1 MTGLERNF
9 RFYAGQ
15 ATVRLRDEMHNL
27 SEKTKFNIRNEA
39 TSIARDL
46 IKEVGLNKNGSA
58 KNITAENIQSVV
70 QSWQERGLAVGTIQ
84 NKMTVFRQI
93 LSAAQNKISIS
104 NAQLGINSGRD
115 VLNSANVDKS
125 CRLSA
130 AQLLK
135 IDQLSDKTIAGAIK
149 LSAAYGLRRDE
160 SLRVVH
166 ALTLN
171 HSVTVGDN
179 KLNIKAGWGKGSRP
193 RVFEM
198 RDGGQTLRTVAQEVR
213 GLKIKGRIE
222 NFRNRFEN
230 VVKKLDIKP
239 HGLRHAYIQDRYKD
253 ISNMTAPSAGGL
265 KYAEMSDKQREIYH
279 NACKAISPEIGHTRE
294 SIIRTYVGK

>member
-1 MTGLERNF
+1 MTGLEKNF

-46 IKEVGLNKNGSA
+46 ISAGLRKNGSA
-58 KNITAENIQSVV
+58 KNITVENIQSVV
-70 QSWQERGLAVGTIQ
+70 SAWRERGLAIGTIQ
-84 NKMTVFRQI
+84 NKMTVVRQI
-93 LSAAQNKISIS
+93 LSAADNKISIS

-115 VLNSANVDKS
+115 VLNSANIDKS
-125 CRLSA
+125 CRLSE
-130 AQLLK
+130 AQLLQVN
-135 IDQLSDKTIAGAIK
+135 QLNDKTTAGAIK
-149 LSAAYGLRRDE
+149 LAAAYGLRRDE

-171 HSVTVGDN
+171 HSVTEGN

-193 RVFEM
+193 RSFEM
-198 RDGGQTLRTVAQEVR
+198 RDGGQVLREVAQEVR
-213 GLKIKGRIE
+213 GLKIQGRIE

-230 VVKKLDIKP
+230 TVKKLGIKP

-253 ISNMTAPSAGGL
+253 ISNLTAPSAGGL
-265 KYAEMSDKQREIYH
+265 RYADMTDKQREIYH
-279 NACKAISPEIGHTRE
+279 STCKAISPEVGHTRE

>member
-9 RFYAGQ
+9 AFYASQ

-27 SEKTKFNIRNEA
+27 SEKSKFNIRNEA

-46 IKEVGLNKNGSA
+46 IQVGLKKNGSA

-115 VLNSANVDKS
+115 VLNSANIDKS
-125 CRLSA
+125 CRLSE
-130 AQLLK
+130 AQLSQVN
-135 IDQLSDKTIAGAIK
+135 QLNDKTVASAIK
-149 LSAAYGLRRDE
+149 LAAAYGLRRDE

-171 HSVTVGDN
+171 HSVVTDG

-193 RVFEM
+193 RSFEM
-198 RDGGQTLRTVAQEVR
+198 RDGGQTLRTVAQEVV
-213 GLKIKGRIE
+213 GLKIQGRIE